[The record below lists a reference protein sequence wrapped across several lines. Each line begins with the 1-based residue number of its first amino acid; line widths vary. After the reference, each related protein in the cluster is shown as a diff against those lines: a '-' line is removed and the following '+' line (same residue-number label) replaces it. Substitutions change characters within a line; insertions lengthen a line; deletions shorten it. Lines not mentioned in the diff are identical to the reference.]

1 MSDRDLAAQ
10 LQQATAGLFWPS
22 ETDAGFEVVTWP
34 DLDQVTTESL
44 RDRLNLDPE
53 TPILIQDFYDFF
65 QPVTQEQ
72 AWHNSEERAER
83 ERYQALVEFLREN
96 LSNLQVFR
104 VGEVEIDIYILGQTP
119 EGQILGLQ
127 TQAVET

>member
-1 MSDRDLAAQ
+1 MSDRDLAVQ
-10 LQQATAGLFWPS
+10 LQQATDGLLWPS

-34 DLDQVTTESL
+34 DLDQITTESL

-53 TPILIQDFYDFF
+53 TPILCQDFHRFF

-83 ERYQALVEFLREN
+83 ERYQALVQFLSEN
-96 LSNLQVFR
+96 LNNLQVFR

>member
-1 MSDRDLAAQ
+1 MTKDKLAAQ
-10 LQQATAGLFWPS
+10 LQQATAGLLWPS
-22 ETDAGFEVVTWP
+22 ETDAEFKIITWP
-34 DLDQVTTESL
+34 DLDNLNVETV
-44 RDRLNLDPE
+44 RDRLHLHPE
-53 TPILIQDFYDFF
+53 TPILYQDFYRFF

-83 ERYQALVEFLREN
+83 ERYQALVEFLSQN
-96 LSNLQVFR
+96 LHNIQVFR

-119 EGQILGLQ
+119 QGQTIGLK

>member
-1 MSDRDLAAQ
+1 MTNRDLVQQ
-10 LQQATAGLFWPS
+10 LQQATEGLFWPS
-22 ETDAGFEVVTWP
+22 ETDAEFEIVAWP
-34 DLDQVTTESL
+34 NLNQITVENL

-53 TPILIQDFYDFF
+53 TPILCQDFYRFF

-72 AWHNSEERAER
+72 AWHNAEERAER
-83 ERYQALVEFLREN
+83 ERYQALVELLQAN
-96 LSNLQVFR
+96 LTNLQVFR

-119 EGQILGLQ
+119 EGQVLGLY